1 LFLNTS
7 FRVNGTPYPQKL
19 QMLSA
24 NKSDKEMNRDMN
36 VKRTHAIS
44 EMACHVLAIEWVIHQ

>member
-1 LFLNTS
+1 
-7 FRVNGTPYPQKL
+7 
-19 QMLSA
+19 MLSA
-24 NKSDKEMNRDMN
+24 NKSDKEMNRDMNVKRNRDMN